1 MAGKL
6 SFSIAIN
13 LLTENFRK
21 GTNHVKSSL
30 RSIQAQ
36 ALTFAAAMGF
46 AGVSLSNFVSQLIRV
61 ARETSRAVTAL
72 KNVSGSTAQFTES
85 LRFTTKLA
93 QKYGVEVN
101 GLTGNFAKFTAAA
114 SIAGMSIA
122 DQRKLFESLS
132 RAAAGFALSAD
143 DTNGMFLA
151 VTQMMSKGKI
161 QAEELRG
168 QLGERLPIAMQAM
181 AKAAGTSA
189 AGLDEIMKKGK
200 LLSANVLPG
209 FADALNEMLP
219 NVDTDNPETS
229 LNRLKNVFQKF
240 TKNTGIQ
247 DAYKSLIDGLT
258 KFVTYATD
266 KMSTLVTFVI
276 SLLTGRML
284 AGVLKHFSDQFKLL
298 NGSVTAYERAE
309 AQKTAATER
318 RVKAAKILEATQRDY
333 ETTVNG
339 QRLASEVQLEK
350 AKSALKTAEARE
362 RKAILAA
369 QTAAEEAAAMKSM
382 GIWKKTWAVMVSSAK
397 RAVVALKALGS
408 TIWVMAL
415 ITAISALITKI
426 IDVRNEAKRIKNI
439 FSDYKKESLSIG
451 RPEEADKLQRLY
463 KIASNIKENE
473 NVRKAA
479 LAEINNLLGTSYS
492 INQKSLQINGDINT
506 KVAERIK
513 LLKDAAAVDFYQRRK
528 LEAENGQKDILAR
541 YGGSIEGFQKAI
553 TASKNRVT
561 LKGGGYNY
569 DSYKEVNAD
578 LKTFNQLGRIAGDAD
593 KQLSFL
599 EKNILT
605 NSTNL
610 DPEGS
615 KDLQKAEESY
625 AKALSKLK
633 NQLDNRT
640 IIEKEYDKE
649 LKKLNKDTY
658 KTLSGLLTPDEAAK
672 NKTFQAAKASK
683 PDSKIFDQ
691 ETAYW
696 EELNKL
702 SFQYANNYIT
712 EKEYVKA
719 KLDLTKAT
727 LKEIAGIEDIG
738 EAGKAFVDTLTGFAD
753 TLKIAEHETTYQE
766 KLDKLSS
773 QYADQLIPGQ
783 EYVKA
788 KLDLTES
795 MLKEISGMKN
805 IGEAGEKF
813 VKALTESADSLRKEL
828 FKIPAYKERDKT
840 FDYKKTDIEKLQA
853 ERDSKREYADAIK
866 SKIGGDT
873 SDLEEK
879 IKAAKG
885 NLEALK
891 AEYGKDA
898 AQFIEALNEALGNVT
913 SLEDALKI
921 AEVKKDIQ
929 DLTKEF
935 NRGMYASVKDIAS
948 GADRI
953 VSAFSN
959 LKDVFSDEDATAWE
973 RIMAVWNAMTSTVD
987 AFMSIIQTIETLT
1000 KISEKLAAAKQKEA
1014 DIDTQ
1019 ATAQKVTNA
1028 GIEATADMTAAS
1040 TSIVAEETKSA
1051 VKKKTAGENVA
1062 ASTAEGAAAAGA
1074 SAASLPF
1081 PWNLI
1086 AIGGAIA
1093 AAMAAFAVIPKFA
1106 GGGIIQGSP
1115 SGDRNLARVN
1125 GGEMILNGSQQATLF
1140 QLVNGKGIKT
1150 NSAGEVEFKIKYD
1163 TLVGVLK
1170 KGDFNKRRGR

>member
-36 ALTFAAAMGF
+36 VLTFAAAMGF

-72 KNVSGSTAQFTES
+72 KNVSGSTAQFAES

-93 QKYGVEVN
+93 KKYGVEVN

-151 VTQMMSKGKI
+151 ITQMMSKGKI

-181 AKAAGTSA
+181 AKAAGTSV

-219 NVDTDNPETS
+219 NVDTDNPGTS
-229 LNRLKNVFQKF
+229 LNRLKNAFQAF
-240 TKNTGIQ
+240 TKNTGVQ

-266 KMSTLVTFVI
+266 KISTLVTFVI

-284 AGVLKHFSDQFKLL
+284 AGVLKYFSDQFKLL

-369 QTAAEEAAAMKSM
+369 QTAAEEAAAIKSM

-397 RAVVALKALGS
+397 RAGAALKALGS

-426 IDVRNEAKRIKNI
+426 IDIRNEAKRIKNI

-451 RPEEADKLQRLY
+451 RPEEADRLQRLY

-492 INQKSLQINGDINT
+492 INQKSLQINGDINA

-513 LLKDAAAVDFYQRRK
+513 LLKDAAAVDFYQRKK
-528 LEAENGQKDILAR
+528 LEAENKINQIYGK
-541 YGGSIEGFQKAI
+541 YGGESSFNKKYLKDSQDYTNSVFWLGSPPESILDLEEI
-553 TASKNRVT
+553 TN
-561 LKGGGYNY
+561 LK
-569 DSYKEVNAD
+569 KV
-578 LKTFNQLGRIAGDAD
+578 AGDAD
-593 KQLSFL
+593 EQLSLFV
-599 EKNILT
+599 KNILA

-633 NQLDNRT
+633 NQLENRT
-640 IIEKEYDKE
+640 ISEKEYDKE
-649 LKKLNKDTY
+649 LKKLNADTY

-672 NKTFQAAKASK
+672 NKTFQAAKAGK

-702 SFQYANNYIT
+702 SSQYANNYIT

-727 LKEIAGIEDIG
+727 LKEIAGIENIS
-738 EAGKAFVDTLTGFAD
+738 EAGEAFVDTLTGFAD
-753 TLKIAEHETTYQE
+753 TLKITEHETTYQE

-773 QYADQLIPGQ
+773 QYADQLVSGQ
-783 EYVKA
+783 EYGKA

-813 VKALTESADSLRKEL
+813 VKALTESADSLRKEI
-828 FKIPAYKERDKT
+828 FKIPTYKERDKT

-866 SKIGGDT
+866 SKISGDT

-898 AQFIEALNEALGNVT
+898 AQFIDALNEALGNVT

-1000 KISEKLAAAKQKEA
+1000 KISEKLAAAKQREA

-1019 ATAQKVTNA
+1019 TTTQKVTNA
-1028 GIEATADMTAAS
+1028 GVEATAEVAAAGK
-1040 TSIVAEETKSA
+1040 SIVAEETKST
-1051 VKKKTAGENVA
+1051 VKKQTATENVN
-1062 ASTAEGAAAAGA
+1062 ASIAEGTAAAGA

-1086 AIGGAIA
+1086 AIAGAIA
-1093 AAMAAFAVIPKFA
+1093 SAMAIFSSLPKFA

-1140 QLVNGKGIKT
+1140 QLANGKGLKT
-1150 NSAGEVEFKIKYD
+1150 NGAGEVEFKIKYD

>member
-36 ALTFAAAMGF
+36 VLTFAAAMGF

-93 QKYGVEVN
+93 KKYGVEVN

-151 VTQMMSKGKI
+151 ITQMMSKGKI

-181 AKAAGTSA
+181 AKAAGTSV

-229 LNRLKNVFQKF
+229 LNRLKNAFQAF
-240 TKNTGIQ
+240 TKNTGVQ

-266 KMSTLVTFVI
+266 KISTLVTFVI
-276 SLLTGRML
+276 SLLAGRML
-284 AGVLKHFSDQFKLL
+284 AGVLKYFSNQFKLL

-309 AQKTAATER
+309 AQKTAATEK

-369 QTAAEEAAAMKSM
+369 QTAAEEAAAVKSM
-382 GIWKKTWAVMVSSAK
+382 GIWKKTWAVMVASAK
-397 RAVVALKALGS
+397 RAGAALKALGS

-426 IDVRNEAKRIKNI
+426 IDIRNEAKRIKNI

-451 RPEEADKLQRLY
+451 RPEEADRLQRLY

-492 INQKSLQINGDINT
+492 INQKSLQINGDINA

-513 LLKDAAAVDFYQRRK
+513 LLKDAAAVDFYQRKK
-528 LEAENGQKDILAR
+528 LEAENKINQIYGK
-541 YGGSIEGFQKAI
+541 YGGESSFNKKYLKDSQDYTNSVFWLGSPPESILDLEEI
-553 TASKNRVT
+553 TN
-561 LKGGGYNY
+561 LK
-569 DSYKEVNAD
+569 KV
-578 LKTFNQLGRIAGDAD
+578 AGDAD
-593 KQLSFL
+593 EQLSLFV
-599 EKNILT
+599 KNILA

-633 NQLDNRT
+633 NQLENRT
-640 IIEKEYDKE
+640 ISEKEYDKE
-649 LKKLNKDTY
+649 LKKLNADTY

-672 NKTFQAAKASK
+672 NKTFQAAKAGK

-702 SFQYANNYIT
+702 SSQYANNYIT

-727 LKEIAGIEDIG
+727 LKEIAGIENIS
-738 EAGKAFVDTLTGFAD
+738 EAGEAFVDTLTGFAD
-753 TLKIAEHETTYQE
+753 TLKITEHETTYQE

-773 QYADQLIPGQ
+773 QYADQLVSGQ
-783 EYVKA
+783 EYGKA

-813 VKALTESADSLRKEL
+813 VKALTESADSLRKEI
-828 FKIPAYKERDKT
+828 FKIPTYKERDKT

-866 SKIGGDT
+866 SKISGDT

-898 AQFIEALNEALGNVT
+898 AQFIDALNEALGNVT

-1000 KISEKLAAAKQKEA
+1000 KISEKLAAAKQREA

-1019 ATAQKVTNA
+1019 TTTQKVTNA
-1028 GIEATADMTAAS
+1028 GVEATAEVAAAGK
-1040 TSIVAEETKSA
+1040 SIVAEETKST
-1051 VKKKTAGENVA
+1051 VKKQTATENVN
-1062 ASTAEGAAAAGA
+1062 ASIAEGTAAAGA

-1086 AIGGAIA
+1086 AIAGAIA
-1093 AAMAAFAVIPKFA
+1093 SAMAIFSSLPKFA

-1140 QLVNGKGIKT
+1140 QLANGKGLKT
-1150 NSAGEVEFKIKYD
+1150 NGAGEVEFKIKYD